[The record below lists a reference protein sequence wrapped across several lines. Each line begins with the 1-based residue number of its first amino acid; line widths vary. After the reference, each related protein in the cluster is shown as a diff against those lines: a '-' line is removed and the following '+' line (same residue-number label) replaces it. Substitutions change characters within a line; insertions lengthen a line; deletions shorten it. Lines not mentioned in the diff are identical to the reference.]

1 MNRRITAVSKDF
13 YNRRMGELVK
23 QFPNVFNK
31 SLPMPLAIGV
41 HKVLAEQTDFTRK
54 EINALLSVWT
64 RRHEYVCAAVTHGFR
79 VDLNGEFV
87 EEISE
92 EHLYGFSRAFD
103 NLTKKQKAGFTR
115 RWNRADTAD
124 QFVCEPFECYVEAKV
139 EEPVQT
145 EEVCQEC
152 LI

>member
-54 EINALLSVWT
+54 EISLLCFRYGLVVMSMSVQP
-64 RRHEYVCAAVTHGFR
+64 
-79 VDLNGEFV
+79 
-87 EEISE
+87 S
-92 EHLYGFSRAFD
+92 
-103 NLTKKQKAGFTR
+103 LT
-115 RWNRADTAD
+115 
-124 QFVCEPFECYVEAKV
+124 VSV
-139 EEPVQT
+139 
-145 EEVCQEC
+145 
-152 LI
+152 

>member
-41 HKVLAEQTDFTRK
+41 HKTLAEQTEFSRK
-54 EINALLSVWT
+54 EINAMLSVWT

-79 VDLNGEFV
+79 CRPE
-87 EEISE
+87 
-92 EHLYGFSRAFD
+92 
-103 NLTKKQKAGFTR
+103 R
-115 RWNRADTAD
+115 RVR
-124 QFVCEPFECYVEAKV
+124 
-139 EEPVQT
+139 
-145 EEVCQEC
+145 
-152 LI
+152 